1 MIDFIK
7 YVSIAAAAL
16 AFASCTDGYLKK
28 NSDPYAVDSDEL
40 SRDGYSVRLAL
51 TGIADGVIS
60 PDVNTTQFTECL
72 LGGTM
77 AGYLAD
83 ANAGW
88 ANTISNFNP
97 TDNWTNVFMQ
107 SDRVIPMVYTNYSML
122 RRITDNPVLLAVGD
136 VMKVAAMHRVTDTYG
151 PIPYSRIGSDGKLQV
166 EYDSQAD
173 VYAKMIGELDDAA
186 EILITNRATN
196 FASSA
201 DIIYG
206 GVTEKWAKFANSLR
220 LRLAM
225 RISYADPE
233 LAKRTAE
240 AAVHNDVG
248 VFSSN
253 DDNAERSTFGI
264 DGNPVNVAVKYNMA
278 SHTPACITGGD
289 SHAAAD
295 IVSYMNGY
303 DDPRRAAYFTS
314 SEWTDGTF
322 CGLRRGIVIPNHSE
336 TGHKYSGVNISASSP
351 VVWMNAAEVAFLK
364 AEAAAVFGFDMGGE
378 AGDFY
383 NEGIRLSFE
392 QWGAGSAE
400 SYISNSSGTAS
411 AYVDPAGTNT
421 WEGALSGIT
430 VAWDEGATTE
440 QKQERIITQ
449 KWIANW
455 LLGNEAWADWR
466 RTGYPVLIPATDAG
480 NKSNGTVDSSRGA
493 RRMPY
498 PSDEYVNNAGHIADA
513 VSTMLKGADNMS
525 TRLWFDCKPDNPS
538 YID

>member
-1 MIDFIK
+1 MMKLINRITI
-7 YVSIAAAAL
+7 VAAAISL
-16 AFASCTDGYLKK
+16 AACTGGFLKK
-28 NSDPYAVDSDEL
+28 NSDPYAVDGDEL
-40 SRDGYSVRLAL
+40 SRDGYAIRLAL

-88 ANTISNFNP
+88 ANTISNYNP

-107 SDRVIPMVYTNYSML
+107 SDRIIPTVYTNYAML

-136 VMKVAAMHRVTDTYG
+136 VMKVAAMHRVADTYG
-151 PIPYSRIGSDGKLQV
+151 PIPYSRIGVGGKLQV

-173 VYAKMIGELDDAA
+173 AYRTMIEELNAA
-186 EILITNRATN
+186 ADVLMAGRATN
-196 FASSA
+196 FASSS

-233 LAKRTAE
+233 LARATAE
-240 AAVHNDVG
+240 AAVNNEVG
-248 VFSSN
+248 VITSN
-253 DDNAERSTFGI
+253 ADNARRVSFGV

-278 SHTPACITGGD
+278 QHTPACVTGGD

-295 IVSYMNGY
+295 IVTYMNGY
-303 DDPRRAAYFTS
+303 EDPRRGAFFTA
-314 SEWTDGTF
+314 SEWGGSYD
-322 CGLRRGIVIPNHSE
+322 GLRRGIIIPDHAAV
-336 TGHKYSGVNISASSP
+336 GHKYSGVNISATSP
-351 VVWMNAAEVAFLK
+351 IVWMNAAEVAFLR
-364 AEAAAVFGFDMGGE
+364 AEAAAVFGFDMGGD
-378 AGDFY
+378 AKDFY
-383 NEGIRLSFE
+383 EEGIRLSFE
-392 QWGAGSAE
+392 QWGAGPAD
-400 SYISNSSGTAS
+400 SYLADSGRTPA

-421 WEGALSGIT
+421 YGGALSSIT
-430 VAWDEGATTE
+430 VAWDESATVE

-455 LLGNEAWADWR
+455 LLGNESWADWR
-466 RTGYPVLIPATDAG
+466 RTGYPVLIPATEAG
-480 NKSNGTVDSSRGA
+480 NKSNGAVDSTRGA

-498 PSDEYVNNAGHIADA
+498 PSDEYVNNAANIAEA
-513 VSTMLKGADNMS
+513 VSTMLRGADDMS

-538 YID
+538 YTE

>member
-1 MIDFIK
+1 MIKLINRITI
-7 YVSIAAAAL
+7 IAAALSLTA
-16 AFASCTDGYLKK
+16 CTGGFLKK
-28 NSDPYAVDSDEL
+28 NSDPYAVDGDEL
-40 SRDGYSVRLAL
+40 SRDGYAIRLAL
-51 TGIADGVIS
+51 TGMADGVIS

-77 AGYLAD
+77 SGYLAD

-88 ANTISNFNP
+88 ANTISNYNP

-107 SDRVIPMVYTNYSML
+107 SDRVIPMVYTNYAML
-122 RRITDNPVLLAVGD
+122 HRVTENPVLLAVGD
-136 VMKVAAMHRVTDTYG
+136 VIKVAAMHRVTDTYG
-151 PIPYSRIGSDGKLQV
+151 PIPYSRIGVGGKLQV

-173 VYAKMIGELDDAA
+173 VYKSMIEELDAA
-186 EILITNRATN
+186 SEILMKNRTTN
-196 FASSA
+196 FAASS

-233 LAKRTAE
+233 LAKKTAE
-240 AAVHNDVG
+240 AAVNNEVG
-248 VFSSN
+248 VITSN
-253 DDNAERSTFGI
+253 ADNARRISFGV
-264 DGNPVNVAVKYNMA
+264 DGNPINRAVKYNMA
-278 SHTPACITGGD
+278 QHTPACVTGGD

-295 IVSYMNGY
+295 IVTYMNGY
-303 DDPRRAAYFTS
+303 DDPRRSAYFTV
-314 SEWTDGTF
+314 SEWGGSYE
-322 CGLRRGIVIPNHSE
+322 GLRRGIVIPDHAA
-336 TGHKYSGVNISASSP
+336 TGHKYSGVNITEASP

-364 AEAAAVFGFDMGGE
+364 AEAAAVFGFDMGGD
-378 AGDFY
+378 AKDFY

-392 QWGAGSAE
+392 QWNVGSADA
-400 SYISNSSGTAS
+400 YIANGSRTPA

-421 WEGALSGIT
+421 YGGALSSIT
-430 VAWDEGATTE
+430 VAWDDAATVE

-480 NKSNGTVDSSRGA
+480 NKSNGMVDSAKGA

-498 PSDEYVNNAGHIADA
+498 PSDEYVNNASNISAA
-513 VSTMLKGADNMS
+513 VSTMLRGADNMN
-525 TRLWFDCKPDNPS
+525 TRLWFDCKPNNPS